1 MKLGLYLDLRNPSD
15 LGVPWPDHYAR
26 WLDRVEHADELGAG
40 EVWLSEHHFY
50 DDGYLPQPLTF
61 AAAIAA
67 RTRNIRIGTSVYLLA
82 LRNAI
87 QAAEEIAV
95 VDILS
100 NGRLDLGI
108 GVGYRPVEFNA
119 FGLDPSRRYE
129 VLEER
134 VREVRDLWAS
144 GRVTPT
150 PVQDPLPFWGGFFGP
165 RGARMSGRLGMGL
178 IAHGAA
184 VRDLMEPYTT
194 ALEKHGHGTDSAK
207 VTFAMQFIV
216 AADPDAVRH
225 TVEER
230 QAWQLDSYQRHDAA
244 GEFGPKYV
252 VNVPGSSLT
261 APAKR
266 APYSVLTPAEAAS
279 VIAESTAGLPVDI
292 VHCWTSPGVLPDA
305 IVDEHIRLLLTEV
318 APLVEHL

>member
-1 MKLGLYLDLRNPSD
+1 MKLGLFLDLRNPADS
-15 LGVPWPDHYAR
+15 GVSWPDHYAH
-26 WLDRVEHADELGAG
+26 WLDRIEHADELGAG

-108 GVGYRPVEFNA
+108 GVGYRPIEFSA
-119 FGLDPSRRYE
+119 FGLDPSRRYQ

-134 VREVRDLWAS
+134 VIEVRDLWAS
-144 GRVTPT
+144 GQVTPR
-150 PVQDPLPFWGGFFGP
+150 PVQTPLPFWGGFFGP
-165 RGARMSGRLGMGL
+165 RGARLSGRLGMGL
-178 IAHGAA
+178 IAHTSAA
-184 VRDLMEPYTT
+184 RELMTPYTA
-194 ALEKHGHGTDSAK
+194 ALEKHGHGAESAK
-207 VTFAMQFIV
+207 VTFALQFIV
-216 AADPDAVRH
+216 SEDPESIRQV
-225 TVEER
+225 VEER
-230 QAWQLDSYQRHDAA
+230 QGWQLDSYQRHDAA
-244 GEFGPKYV
+244 GEFGPRYV
-252 VNVPGSSLT
+252 VNVAGSNLT
-261 APAKR
+261 QVSKR
-266 APYSVLTPAEAAS
+266 APYSVYTPEEAAR
-279 VIAESTAGLPVDI
+279 VIAESTAGLPVDV

-305 IVDEHIRLLLTEV
+305 IVDEHIRLLLTRV
-318 APLVEHL
+318 APLVAHL